1 VPAAHVVAGDGKV
14 GDPVVEARPVMTRF
28 LSAIPPLIRVLV
40 LSLQILWID
49 VQLLWN
55 RLQWFWCNR

>member
-1 VPAAHVVAGDGKV
+1 
-14 GDPVVEARPVMTRF
+14 MTRL

-49 VQLLWN
+49 LQLLWN
-55 RLQWFWCNR
+55 RLQWFWYSR

>member
-1 VPAAHVVAGDGKV
+1 
-14 GDPVVEARPVMTRF
+14 MTRL
-28 LSAIPPLIRVLV
+28 LSAIPSLTRVLV